1 MAFNLTEFLDSAEF
15 PSREARQNV
24 EAWLQEIQC
33 TTRGTL
39 RGLDV
44 DRHAPAEIIIGW
56 RAALRDA
63 IARLQAEAGILCTVS
78 SNFDIF

>member
-1 MAFNLTEFLDSAEF
+1 MAFNLTEFLASADF

-24 EAWLQEIQC
+24 EAWLQEIEC

-44 DRHAPAEIIIGW
+44 DKHAPAEIIIGW
-56 RAALRDA
+56 RAALRDRNLDPFTVYYTRRQR
-63 IARLQAEAGILCTVS
+63 RL
-78 SNFDIF
+78 